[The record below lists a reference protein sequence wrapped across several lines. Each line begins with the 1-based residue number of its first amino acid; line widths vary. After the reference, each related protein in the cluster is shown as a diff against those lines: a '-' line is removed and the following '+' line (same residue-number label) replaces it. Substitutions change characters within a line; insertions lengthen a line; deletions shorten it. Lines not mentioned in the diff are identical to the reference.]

1 MSARVWPCRP
11 CGILLGI
18 FHCTLGAFLLI
29 FDLVT
34 NYETDTALGVGSAL
48 VFIICAM
55 FAFISAKRLDR
66 AAQLILLAFSSISV
80 VLCLAMFFENAIIIN
95 RLCSGE
101 QSGGDGDGA
110 ECFGRKAVLHT
121 ILLGVA
127 LCEFVVSFITA
138 VVCFRSLRHAYAVMK
153 PYSPYSTMIVGDY
166 DQLFVYPETIEEKNR
181 PFVW

>member
-1 MSARVWPCRP
+1 MPARVWPCRS

-18 FHCTLGAFLLI
+18 CHCILGCFLLI

-34 NYETDTALGVGSAL
+34 NNETDTSLGVSSAL

-66 AAQLILLAFSSISV
+66 AAQLILLTFSLISV
-80 VLCLAMFFENAIIIN
+80 ALCLALFFENAIMIN
-95 RLCSGE
+95 RLCRGHDLE
-101 QSGGDGDGA
+101 GTEVKCYGK
-110 ECFGRKAVLHT
+110 KAVLHT
-121 ILLGVA
+121 ILFGVS
-127 LCEFVVSFITA
+127 LCELVVSFITA
-138 VVCFRSLRHAYAVMK
+138 IVCFRSLRHAYAVMK